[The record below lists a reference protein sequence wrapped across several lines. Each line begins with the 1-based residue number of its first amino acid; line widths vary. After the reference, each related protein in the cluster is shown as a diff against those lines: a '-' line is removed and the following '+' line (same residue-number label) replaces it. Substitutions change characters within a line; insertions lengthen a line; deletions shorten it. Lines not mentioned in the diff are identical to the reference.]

1 MSKHM
6 RSQRH
11 HPMDDAT
18 WMLEH
23 VSMTKGATHLKLSST
38 SLSMLEYYSLD
49 VVLAAAAVIIVS
61 IVIVRSGKVTK
72 MSNKIKFE

>member
-1 MSKHM
+1 M

-23 VSMTKGATHLKLSST
+23 VSKTKGATYLKISSS

-49 VVLAAAAVIIVS
+49 VVLAAAALIIVS
-61 IVIVRSGKVTK
+61 IVIIRKGKAAK
-72 MSNKIKFE
+72 MSKKIKFE